1 MPNASVARPRQG
13 RALWSHLV
21 AAVGAAAIAAAAC
34 GGDGNA
40 GATPAAATEGPPAVD
55 PGAARA
61 PAAAPSPGPTTSLP
75 PNELG
80 RIPVLEYHLI
90 QDRVFDEFERPPARF
105 RQDLEVLYA
114 KGYRPI
120 NLTDVLDRTG
130 LQALPKGTSPVI
142 FTFDDASPEQFRWI
156 ERDGQ
161 LIVDPTSALGIWQD
175 FQKTHPDWGNKA
187 VFCMLPAAGAG
198 HAFFGGK
205 NVQGQK
211 PEWRFK
217 KVQYL
222 QQQGF
227 ELCNHTLY
235 HARLDRAG
243 DQVQEFIA
251 RGQLAIDSATGGTY
265 KVRSFA
271 LPLGM
276 WPKQKSLAWHGSW
289 TDPKTGKTVT
299 YDYPIVLE
307 VSGDPNVNPYDGTWD
322 PHHTNRQI
330 MSGNALEVLLKRL
343 EKPGPQGRYV
353 SDGDPHKVTRPEPAT
368 ADGKK

>member
-1 MPNASVARPRQG
+1 MQNANAERSRAGRLRWSRP
-13 RALWSHLV
+13 
-21 AAVGAAAIAAAAC
+21 AAVAGAAAIWTAAAC
-34 GGDGNA
+34 GGDMK
-40 GATPAAATEGPPAVD
+40 PAAAVAAAAESAPAAD
-55 PGAARA
+55 PGAVG
-61 PAAAPSPGPTTSLP
+61 AATGPTTSLP
-75 PNELG
+75 ANELG

-105 RQDLEVLYA
+105 RQDLEDLYA

-120 NLTDVLDRTG
+120 NMADVLDRKG

-156 ERDGQ
+156 EQNGR
-161 LIVDPTSALGIWQD
+161 LVVDPTSALGIWQD
-175 FQKTHPDWGNKA
+175 FQKKHPDWGNKA

-205 NVQGQK
+205 NIQGQK

-243 DQVQEFIA
+243 NQVQEFIA
-251 RGQLAIDSATGGTY
+251 RGQLAIDSATGGSY
-265 KVRSFA
+265 KVRTFA

-276 WPKQKSLAWHGSW
+276 WPKDRSLAWHGSW
-289 TDPKTGKTVT
+289 TDPKTHKTLT
-299 YDYPIVLE
+299 YDYPVVLE
-307 VSGDPNVNPYDGTWD
+307 VSGDPNVNPYDGKWN
-322 PHHTNRQI
+322 PRSTNRQI
-330 MSGNALEVLLKRL
+330 MTGNAMEALLKRL
-343 EKPGPQGRYV
+343 EKPGPAGRYV
-353 SDGDPHKVTRPEPAT
+353 SDGEPGTVAKP
-368 ADGKK
+368 APVVVDGKR